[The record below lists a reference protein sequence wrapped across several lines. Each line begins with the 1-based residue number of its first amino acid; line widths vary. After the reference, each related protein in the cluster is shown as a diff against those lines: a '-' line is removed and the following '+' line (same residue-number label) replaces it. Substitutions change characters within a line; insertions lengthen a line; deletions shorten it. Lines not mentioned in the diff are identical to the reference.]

1 MLLLGT
7 GIHLD
12 GLVLGERI
20 AQLNNLSHW
29 TDKVLGHQTS
39 STKLF

>member
-20 AQLNNLSHW
+20 AQLNNLSYW
-29 TDKVLGHQTS
+29 RDKVGHQTS